1 MIDSSIVRD
10 EVVLWLVG
18 GWVGVCKELSCPFG
32 NWVTLYY
39 IIGLRARS
47 EGNSKTLEL
56 CS

>member
-1 MIDSSIVRD
+1 MIDSSIVRE

-47 EGNSKTLEL
+47 EGNS
-56 CS
+56 